1 MSRPYE
7 NFENWMKKDNKT
19 KEDFIQKNKD
29 TWSKSIPQK
38 FNVSISQPLILFG
51 YDQEQATLSTK
62 EIVTVSKEFY
72 EIIRK
77 KFREY
82 KYQISKQHKSRIQ
95 ARISKSTTSKLE
107 QIKKKL
113 EHSNASGTLEHI
125 INSFDED
132 KLQQKIHINNL
143 QVQIQK
149 LRDYEEYIKSKH
161 KLELKEAHALNK
173 KTQDYLFSQWV
184 AATLKLKILD
194 QHISTQDDID
204 HIYESFDQ
212 KEKEAAQAKIITEL
226 KSRLEDKILNIKA
239 SLKPASDD
247 IIPLNINT
255 SLNFHEK
262 TIIPPRFS
270 GYAKGHP
277 TSHKSSVSENLPE
290 ENPDTEIPSI
300 KTNTEHSHLREDQ
313 LNPFKKKY

>member
-72 EIIRK
+72 ETIRK

-82 KYQISKQHKSRIQ
+82 KYQLSKQHKSRIQ

-113 EHSNASGTLEHI
+113 EHSSASGTLEHV

-132 KLQQKIHINNL
+132 KLKQQIQINKL
-143 QVQIQK
+143 QEQIQK
-149 LRDYEEYIKSKH
+149 LRDFEAYLNSKH
-161 KLELKEAHALNK
+161 KLELETAHALNQK
-173 KTQDYLFSQWV
+173 IQDYLFSQWV
-184 AATLKLKILD
+184 STQQKLEVLENQFPNEDDLD
-194 QHISTQDDID
+194 QIYASQSDEGKENSRRIIKSNLQSDFNNNLLRIKATQ
-204 HIYESFDQ
+204 
-212 KEKEAAQAKIITEL
+212 EL
-226 KSRLEDKILNIKA
+226 KSETTNPLHTTLAPISENDYPLIYPRPSGFTKQGEISHN
-239 SLKPASDD
+239 D
-247 IIPLNINT
+247 IE
-255 SLNFHEK
+255 EK
-262 TIIPPRFS
+262 TDNKQRAVPK
-270 GYAKGHP
+270 YL
-277 TSHKSSVSENLPE
+277 T
-290 ENPDTEIPSI
+290 NPI
-300 KTNTEHSHLREDQ
+300 KPFTN
-313 LNPFKKKY
+313 K

>member
-7 NFENWMKKDNKT
+7 NFENWMKKDNKN

-29 TWSKSIPQK
+29 IWSKSIPQK

-72 EIIRK
+72 ETIRK

-149 LRDYEEYIKSKH
+149 LRDYEEFIKSKH

-184 AATLKLKILD
+184 STQQKLEVLEKQFPNEDDLDQIYASQSDEEKENSRKKIKSKLQSNFDNNLLRIKATL
-194 QHISTQDDID
+194 
-204 HIYESFDQ
+204 
-212 KEKEAAQAKIITEL
+212 EL
-226 KSRLEDKILNIKA
+226 KSETTN
-239 SLKPASDD
+239 
-247 IIPLNINT
+247 PLHATLAPI
-255 SLNFHEK
+255 
-262 TIIPPRFS
+262 
-270 GYAKGHP
+270 
-277 TSHKSSVSENLPE
+277 SENDYPPIYPRSTGFTKQGEINHDAIEGKTDNKQRALPE
-290 ENPDTEIPSI
+290 YLTNPA
-300 KTNTEHSHLREDQ
+300 KLFTN
-313 LNPFKKKY
+313 K

>member
-72 EIIRK
+72 ETIRK

-82 KYQISKQHKSRIQ
+82 KYQLSKQHKSRIQ

-113 EHSNASGTLEHI
+113 EHSSASGTLEHV

-132 KLQQKIHINNL
+132 KLKQQIQINKL
-143 QVQIQK
+143 QEQIQK
-149 LRDYEEYIKSKH
+149 LRDSEAYLNSKH
-161 KLELKEAHALNK
+161 KLELETAHALNQK
-173 KTQDYLFSQWV
+173 IQDYLFSQWV
-184 AATLKLKILD
+184 STQQKLEVLENQFPNEDDLDQIYASQSDEGKENSRRIIKSNLQSDFNNNLLRITATL
-194 QHISTQDDID
+194 
-204 HIYESFDQ
+204 
-212 KEKEAAQAKIITEL
+212 EL
-226 KSRLEDKILNIKA
+226 KSETTN
-239 SLKPASDD
+239 
-247 IIPLNINT
+247 PLHTTLAPI
-255 SLNFHEK
+255 
-262 TIIPPRFS
+262 
-270 GYAKGHP
+270 
-277 TSHKSSVSENLPE
+277 SENDYP
-290 ENPDTEIPSI
+290 PIYPRPSGFIKQGEISHNDIDEKINNKQEAMP
-300 KTNTEHSHLREDQ
+300 KYLTNQVKLFT
-313 LNPFKKKY
+313 NK

>member
-72 EIIRK
+72 ETIRK

-82 KYQISKQHKSRIQ
+82 KYQLSKQHKSRIQ

-113 EHSNASGTLEHI
+113 EHSSASGTLEHV

-132 KLQQKIHINNL
+132 KLKQQIQINKL
-143 QVQIQK
+143 QEQIQK

-161 KLELKEAHALNK
+161 KLELETAHALNQK
-173 KTQDYLFSQWV
+173 IQDYLFSQWV
-184 AATLKLKILD
+184 STQQKLEVLENQFPNEDDLDQIYASQSDEGKENSRRIIKSNLQSDFNNNLLRITATL
-194 QHISTQDDID
+194 
-204 HIYESFDQ
+204 
-212 KEKEAAQAKIITEL
+212 EL
-226 KSRLEDKILNIKA
+226 KSETTN
-239 SLKPASDD
+239 
-247 IIPLNINT
+247 PLHTTLAPI
-255 SLNFHEK
+255 
-262 TIIPPRFS
+262 
-270 GYAKGHP
+270 
-277 TSHKSSVSENLPE
+277 SENDYPPIYPRPSGFIKQGGISHNDIE
-290 ENPDTEIPSI
+290 EKINNKQEAMP
-300 KTNTEHSHLREDQ
+300 KHLTNQVKLFT
-313 LNPFKKKY
+313 NK

>member
-72 EIIRK
+72 ETIRK

-82 KYQISKQHKSRIQ
+82 KYQLSKQHKSRIQ

-113 EHSNASGTLEHI
+113 EHSSASGTLEHV

-132 KLQQKIHINNL
+132 KLKQQIQINKL
-143 QVQIQK
+143 QEQIQK

-161 KLELKEAHALNK
+161 KLELETAHALNQK
-173 KTQDYLFSQWV
+173 IQDYLFSQWV
-184 AATLKLKILD
+184 STQQKLEVLENQFPNEDDLDQIYASQSDEGKENSRRIIKSNLQSDFNNNLLRITATL
-194 QHISTQDDID
+194 
-204 HIYESFDQ
+204 
-212 KEKEAAQAKIITEL
+212 EL
-226 KSRLEDKILNIKA
+226 KSETTN
-239 SLKPASDD
+239 
-247 IIPLNINT
+247 PLHT
-255 SLNFHEK
+255 
-262 TIIPPRFS
+262 TIAPI
-270 GYAKGHP
+270 
-277 TSHKSSVSENLPE
+277 SENDYPPIYPRPSGFIKQGEISHNDIE
-290 ENPDTEIPSI
+290 EKINNKQEAMP
-300 KTNTEHSHLREDQ
+300 KYLTNQVKLFT
-313 LNPFKKKY
+313 NK

>member
-72 EIIRK
+72 ETIRK

-82 KYQISKQHKSRIQ
+82 KYQLSKQHKSRIQ

-113 EHSNASGTLEHI
+113 EHSSASGTLEHV

-132 KLQQKIHINNL
+132 KLKQQIQINKL
-143 QVQIQK
+143 QEQIQK

-161 KLELKEAHALNK
+161 KLELETAHALNQK
-173 KTQDYLFSQWV
+173 IQDYLFSQWV
-184 AATLKLKILD
+184 STQQKLEVLENQFPNEDDLDQIYASQSDEGKENSRRIIKSNLQSDFNNNLLRITATL
-194 QHISTQDDID
+194 
-204 HIYESFDQ
+204 
-212 KEKEAAQAKIITEL
+212 EL
-226 KSRLEDKILNIKA
+226 KSETTN
-239 SLKPASDD
+239 
-247 IIPLNINT
+247 PLHTTIAPISENDYPPIYPRPSGFT
-255 SLNFHEK
+255 KQGEISHDGIEEK
-262 TIIPPRFS
+262 TDSKQR
-270 GYAKGHP
+270 A
-277 TSHKSSVSENLPE
+277 VPE
-290 ENPDTEIPSI
+290 YLTNPI
-300 KTNTEHSHLREDQ
+300 KLFTN
-313 LNPFKKKY
+313 K